1 MQEEFKDVRRKLE
14 ESLRE
19 MEILK
24 RKALRLEDENEHLV
38 RITINNTHYLKTQP
52 PPHNGH
58 LFRDAKYF
66 RPGWEICSYFNLPT
80 MDDQ

>member
-1 MQEEFKDVRRKLE
+1 MSEEFKDVRRELE

-38 RITINNTHYLKTQP
+38 RISSKSRYFELFWSRTKLPLNWSNMKIVVFLDKKHQTDNNRL
-52 PPHNGH
+52 
-58 LFRDAKYF
+58 
-66 RPGWEICSYFNLPT
+66 
-80 MDDQ
+80 